1 MRLCFGFLKSPVI
14 IRKFCI
20 CPMFFVIEW
29 FLMVSISLF
38 KCTFAVTVVYFSVI
52 VSKIWC
58 NIMINI
64 RFDVYYVCNFAF
76 VGKEAIR
83 FIYTITIYCLC
94 FFPAITSLLCIL
106 ITDLIFAMQLWLIF
120 TLFLLNILWYL
131 WLFGKCFWIKRR
143 RYLPMCLAEIFTKC
157 FAGSIF
163 SVGFWVR
170 SSVFPHFFC
179 LSNVSFSTRTFNPVY
194 HTRRMQVFT

>member
-1 MRLCFGFLKSPVI
+1 MRLCFEFLKSPVI
-14 IRKFCI
+14 LWKFCI
-20 CPMFFVIEW
+20 CPMFFMIEW

-38 KCTFAVTVVYFSVI
+38 KSTFAVTVEYFSVI

-58 NIMINI
+58 NIMIKT
-64 RFDVYYVCNFAF
+64 RFDVYYVCNFAL

-94 FFPAITSLLCIL
+94 FFSAITSLLCIL
-106 ITDLIFAMQLWLIF
+106 IIDLIFAMQLWLIF

-131 WLFGKCFWIKRR
+131 WLFWKCFWIKRR

-163 SVGFWVR
+163 SVGLWVHCN
-170 SSVFPHFFC
+170 VFLHF
-179 LSNVSFSTRTFNPVY
+179 LSLQCILL
-194 HTRRMQVFT
+194 HTNI